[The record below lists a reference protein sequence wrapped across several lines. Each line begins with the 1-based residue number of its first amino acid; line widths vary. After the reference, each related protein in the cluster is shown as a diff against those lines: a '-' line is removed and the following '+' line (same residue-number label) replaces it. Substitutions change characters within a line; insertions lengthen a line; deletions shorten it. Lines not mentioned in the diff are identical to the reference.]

1 MVRQYLVTGL
11 RITPS
16 GNIEQV
22 NKIFD
27 EYNTVDLMVSAIRQ
41 GITVTNVLLLT
52 REQAIRVA
60 KVIRQRN
67 IECDEEQ
74 TNLTNVIYTL
84 AQVNGVTTVKS
95 EWSE

>member
-74 TNLTNVIYTL
+74 TNLTSV
-84 AQVNGVTTVKS
+84 
-95 EWSE
+95 WSE